1 MAEYYNDSDWKEEE
15 EETGRLAGVLTEQ
28 EVSGKV
34 LGRERLGAT
43 KEYDRGKIGDPSAN
57 KRFHESQFGDKK
69 TVQGSNGETLH
80 RDHDAAKRKYGPK
93 WQEHAAEADHIDP
106 LKNIHERH
114 AKNAFLTDEDIK
126 EVANRQGNFQE
137 LSRRENGP
145 SNKGSKSEFQRGCET
160 KDPKR
165 MVRGLKAQAETD
177 ALLTQ
182 RAAKNAARVTH
193 NAGKEVGMQAGAM
206 TLATSGINNMVA
218 VIKGEKEAGEALADT
233 ARDGGKAAVAGYFT
247 AGGLEA
253 VTQILTN
260 SSSQFVRSL
269 ASANVPAKVITAVT
283 LVGGTMKE
291 YFTGEITTSECI
303 TKLGE
308 TGFNVAVTGQAMLIG
323 QALIP
328 IPIIGGAV
336 GALVGSFLS
345 SQLCGKVGETLRRKD
360 LEHQERLRLQA
371 EYKKAAEQARAFRQE
386 LESYL
391 DNYFQDCRACFDE
404 ALSEIYLAFQSGDAE
419 GVVQGA
425 NKLTRKLGGTVPFSN
440 REEFGEYLL
449 SDSIDVL

>member
-28 EVSGKV
+28 EVSEKI

-145 SNKGSKSEFQRGCET
+145 SNKGSKSEFQRGWET

-177 ALLTQ
+177 VLLTQ

-206 TLATSGINNMVA
+206 TLATSGIDNIVA
-218 VIKGEKEAGEALADT
+218 VIQGEKEVGEALADT
-233 ARDGGKAAVAGYFT
+233 AKDGGKAAAAGYFT

-253 VTQILTN
+253 TTQILTN
-260 SSSQFVRSL
+260 SSSPFLQAL
-269 ASANVPAKVITAVT
+269 ASANVPAKAITAVA
-283 LVGGTMKE
+283 LVGGTVKE
-291 YFTGEITTSECI
+291 YFAGEISTSECI
-303 TKLGE
+303 IKLGE
-308 TGFNVAVTGQAMLIG
+308 TGFSAAVTGQAIVMG
-323 QALIP
+323 QTFIP
-328 IPIIGGAV
+328 IPFIGGLV

-360 LEHQERLRLQA
+360 LEHQERMRLQA
-371 EYKKAAEQARAFRQE
+371 EYTKAKEQAIEYRQE

-391 DNYFQDCRACFDE
+391 DNYFRDCRACFEE

-425 NKLTRKLGGTVPFSN
+425 NKLTRKLGGTVQFNN
-440 REEFGEYLL
+440 RKEFCEYL
-449 SDSIDVL
+449 SKNPINVL